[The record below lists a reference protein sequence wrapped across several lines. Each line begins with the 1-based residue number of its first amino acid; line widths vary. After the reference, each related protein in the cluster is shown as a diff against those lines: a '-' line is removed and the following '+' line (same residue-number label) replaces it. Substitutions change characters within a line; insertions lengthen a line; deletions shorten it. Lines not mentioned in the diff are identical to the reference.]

1 MQARWNIIIKPCIL
15 WNTTNISDLI
25 YACIIIHNM
34 VIEDESGR
42 DLEILTTKIASS
54 SFMGLKRGFTFADLT
69 RETTLIEDNDTYYSL
84 CADLVQHL

>member
-1 MQARWNIIIKPCIL
+1 MIIKPCML

-42 DLEILTTKIASS
+42 DLEILITKNAFSS
-54 SFMGLKRGFTFADLT
+54 SLGLKRGFTFADLI